1 MPLPN
6 SSNRLQFKEYLRSNR
21 EKFTSGVQTCVL
33 GDIQSS
39 ILSIS
44 SGIDTSQVTR
54 VILFDNNE
62 VVGLSTVLSQQ
73 QLFYVP
79 ALPDDSIIIGV
90 GTALDNQYR
99 LDFVGDGQGIKFG
112 DQIFGLDDV
121 IGLGTDV
128 SLIVKGLGG
137 GLFQPDN
144 PPTYTVG
151 TSSTSVLEG
160 GSVSVTVNTTNVGSG
175 TTLFY
180 NIIGNVDSADFSDN
194 VTAGSFI
201 VSNGIGTVTK
211 TIANDLDENEG
222 IEAFAVRIAVG
233 SSTGQVVGTSSTIF
247 ITDVGLPSA
256 TITPSATSVN
266 EGSSVSFT
274 VNTVN
279 VTTPGSLYYSTG
291 GSASAADFTDDSLTG
306 SFNVVSTGSTTG
318 VGTFTR
324 TLKSEQSG
332 SEGSEDFNIT
342 VRSGSTSGIALT
354 TTPSITINDVVAS
367 YSITPS
373 TTNVEEGNSV
383 TFTVNTVNVATPTTL
398 YYSTGGTATAEDFSN
413 NLTTGSFTVNYT
425 GPTTGSGTIV
435 RSIATDAVLDGDET
449 FNISVRAGSESGTIV
464 ATSSDVTIGDVAPTY
479 SITPDVLNV
488 DEGGS
493 VVFTATSTLSTQTLY
508 YTVTSPNNALTD
520 ADFISS
526 PTSGSLNITNG
537 SAQIVLYL
545 NSDRSTEGPEKFSV
559 ELRSGST
566 TGTILATSSEVTI
579 NDTSLSV
586 GANANGLTFGPIRVN
601 RDDGQ
606 IANASDW
613 YDICSL
619 DQIPEGGKVAIF
631 VDTSGSMTM
640 GTVSQSYNKLV
651 EKLQEK
657 NITIITVTNSNE
669 DWILPFLTDLS

>member
-33 GDIQSS
+33 GDIQGS

-151 TSSTSVLEG
+151 TSSTSVSEG

-211 TIANDLDENEG
+211 NIANDLDENEG
-222 IEAFAVRIAVG
+222 IEAFAIRISIG

-247 ITDVGLPSA
+247 ITDLGLPSY
-256 TITPSATSVN
+256 TITPSAASVN

-274 VNTVN
+274 VNTIN
-279 VTTPGSLYYSTG
+279 STGTLYYSTNG
-291 GSASAADFTDDSLTG
+291 TANAADFTDNSLTG
-306 SFNVVSTGSTTG
+306 SFSVVSTGSTTG
-318 VGTFTR
+318 VGT
-324 TLKSEQSG
+324 
-332 SEGSEDFNIT
+332 
-342 VRSGSTSGIALT
+342 
-354 TTPSITINDVVAS
+354 
-367 YSITPS
+367 
-373 TTNVEEGNSV
+373 
-383 TFTVNTVNVATPTTL
+383 
-398 YYSTGGTATAEDFSN
+398 
-413 NLTTGSFTVNYT
+413 
-425 GPTTGSGTIV
+425 IV
-435 RSIATDAVLDGDET
+435 RSIATDFDT
-449 FNISVRAGSESGTIV
+449 ESGEQFSITV
-464 ATSSDVTIGDVAPTY
+464 RTGSTSGPGVTTSSNVTIGDVTPT
-479 SITPDVLNV
+479 INV
-488 DEGGS
+488 TESATSVNEGGS
-493 VVFTATSTLSTQTLY
+493 VTFTISGSNIPNDTYY
-508 YTVTSPNNALTD
+508 YTIYEEAGTIASTDFNPANLNGSFSVSNN
-520 ADFISS
+520 
-526 PTSGSLNITNG
+526 SGSITITIAEDIT
-537 SAQIVLYL
+537 S
-545 NSDRSTEGPEKFSV
+545 EGPDQFKIQIRTGSI
-559 ELRSGST
+559 SGTVIAESNA
-566 TGTILATSSEVTI
+566 ITI
-579 NDTSLSV
+579 NDTSRAPGSQ
-586 GANANGLTFGPIRVN
+586 ANGLTFGPVQVN
-601 RDDGQ
+601 RDNG
-606 IANASDW
+606 NAAQATDW
-613 YDICSL
+613 YAICDL
-619 DQIPEGGKVAIF
+619 DNVPDGSSIALFIDG
-631 VDTSGSMTM
+631 SGSMTQAK
-640 GTVSQSYNKLV
+640 VQASYDLLISKL
-651 EKLQEK
+651 
-657 NITIITVTNSNE
+657 NARGITITTVTNTNE
-669 DWILPFLTDLS
+669 DWITPFLVNLP